1 MYHYAGNNP
10 VKYTDPTG
18 EVLETAWDAFSL
30 ATGIQSFVENIKSG
44 NVKGAVLDGLGIVA
58 DTAALA
64 LPCVPGGTGAL
75 IKGSRVADKLGDA
88 KDLHRPY
95 IRKSTR
101 EAVESNAL
109 KTADGKFI
117 DPNTGIVID
126 GKYDLGHKPGNE
138 FRTEKA
144 KAKSEGLT
152 QKEFNDRM
160 NNPDLYQIED
170 PHTNRSHKFELK
182 ETLE

>member
-1 MYHYAGNNP
+1 MRY
-10 VKYTDPTG
+10 VDP
-18 EVLETAWDAFSL
+18 D
-30 ATGIQSFVENIKSG
+30 G
-44 NVKGAVLDGLGIVA
+44 NVIETFWDILFTIIDVAIASEKSLQGDHSGWIDVGVDLASVAIPGLPVGLSKIDDVVDVVNTA
-58 DTAALA
+58 DN
-64 LPCVPGGTGAL
+64 VVD
-75 IKGSRVADKLGDA
+75 SVNVVDNA